1 MSNLIIGIDP
11 DLEKSGVAILSHALE
26 LKNLTFPETVDLF
39 RSQQDQ
45 IKKVLIEAGWLNK
58 KSNVHGRYGQSKSA
72 GERIA
77 KNVGENHA
85 TGKLLVEMAKSLNLN
100 VVEVRPTRKKKN
112 SEEFNRI
119 TGWVGRSNQEQ
130 RDAAMLIFGMK

>member
-1 MSNLIIGIDP
+1 MIIGIDP
-11 DLEKSGVAILSHALE
+11 DLKKSGVAILGDSLE
-26 LKNLTFPETVDLF
+26 LKTMTFAETVDLF

-45 IKKVLIEAGWLNK
+45 IRKVVIEAGWMNV

-85 TGKLLVEMAKSLNLN
+85 TGKLLVEMAKSFKLN
-100 VVEVRPTRKKKN
+100 VIEVKPTRAKKN
-112 SEEFNRI
+112 AEEFRRI
-119 TGWVGRSNQEQ
+119 TGYTGRTNQEV
-130 RDAAMLIFGMK
+130 RDAGMLIFGMK